1 VAIRN
6 QKDISIANLGD
17 SGFVLIRFRNGE
29 AYTFARSK
37 EQQHSFNIPFQLSI
51 LPGQKD
57 IEQLELKGKVE
68 EVKCLKK
75 VLKNKNNLCQDVP
88 DMADEYTIELQ
99 DGDIIISATDG
110 VFDNLFTHE
119 ILKIVKDFKAK
130 NPRLCT
136 KEQALVRLMSLTEL

>member
-1 VAIRN
+1 M
-6 QKDISIANLGD
+6 
-17 SGFVLIRFRNGE
+17 
-29 AYTFARSK
+29 
-37 EQQHSFNIPFQLSI
+37 SI
-51 LPGQKD
+51 LPGEKD
-57 IEQLELKGKVE
+57 VELLEQSGRQE
-68 EVKCLKK
+68 EVKNLRK
-75 VLKNKNNLCQDVP
+75 VLRNRNNLCQDVP

-136 KEQALVRLMSLTEL
+136 AE